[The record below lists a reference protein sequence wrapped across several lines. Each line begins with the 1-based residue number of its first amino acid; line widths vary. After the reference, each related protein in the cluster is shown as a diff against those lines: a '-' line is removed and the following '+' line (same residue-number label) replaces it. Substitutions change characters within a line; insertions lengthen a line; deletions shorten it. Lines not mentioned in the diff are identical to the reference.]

1 MPIKKILIFSLLL
14 FTLTGLAGSVFA
26 TGKECSKDADCPSTA
41 VPKEQCC
48 CCWSN
53 KSCDTTVDN
62 ETAVKGR
69 CFPTKI
75 YTGSNYRDPATQKF
89 GPMEIVVNC
98 SDVVCPF
105 SQHTNIKQFIDAAV
119 NYAFYISI
127 ILVPLMVVL
136 GGFLLMVSTGNS
148 KQAKLGR
155 EIIQWSVIGFAI
167 TLFAKS
173 ISSIIKMILVG

>member
-1 MPIKKILIFSLLL
+1 MFKKFLIITLL
-14 FTLTGLAGSVFA
+14 FLILTGLAGSVFA
-26 TGKECSKDADCPSTA
+26 TGKECTKDADCPQ
-41 VPKEQCC
+41 PDEQCC
-48 CCWSN
+48 CCQED
-53 KSCDTTVDN
+53 KQCPTDTNPDLP
-62 ETAVKGR
+62 KGR
-69 CFPTKI
+69 CFSRKI
-75 YTGSNYRDPATQKF
+75 YTGSNYRNPSTGVF
-89 GPMEIVVNC
+89 GPMEITVNC

-105 SQHTNIKQFIDAAV
+105 SQHTDIKHFIDAVV

-136 GGFLLMVSTGNS
+136 GGFLLMVSTGNP